1 MPARA
6 SLHYLPIM
14 VDASNAITN
23 NSLTVDDDGGGIDGE
38 NGHTITAGTMADTI
52 SNGGD
57 APTLLLNSP
66 PPPTLKDIANS
77 QYDPSAAPSQDS
89 WGRELASSSAAS
101 SDETSK
107 PQFDANGTTAPA
119 VADSSLSM
127 GGPNGDDDD
136 DDDDAIDA
144 YVDDDNTKTS
154 EVGYGDTAILRSPIE
169 EDTTI
174 APINDGTAA
183 YSAQTANAI
192 ALILQG
198 RASQINQH
206 EDGGGGGDNGNT
218 EEKDTT
224 MTSSTTRGGTEISLG
239 DRTAALLSVYSDYV
253 RENIT
258 HDDGPPK
265 NPFINDTIDDDD
277 NVNIHGDDKLCIQM
291 KEELKEVTFDRFMSG
306 LETQSY
312 VDNYEDDD
320 DYYDSDDDA
329 EYKNFEE
336 DPNLNGTDWST
347 PAVVTTHNTNSSSNG
362 EMTKKRQ
369 RQRRRQRRRRIP
381 PPPPPKK
388 RLEYYRIPTAAS
400 TIASFR
406 LRADVALSAVTQKV
420 NTVVSVTRGITRTTI
435 GSLEVVDD
443 GQSAVIDDDEDDE
456 DDNDISS
463 QRTDLEYG
471 ESSGDAIYG
480 LHILERD
487 MTRKKQSMKR
497 KIGSNDSDDNNDDN
511 GLDTFYETCDE
522 LGMTPKTHPGLHH
535 FYRHHHHHKNGHG
548 FSSIKHYQYPM
559 FRSKRVRRCILYS
572 MTLILFGLICVALVS
587 SISNGFETIRLRNT
601 PPLPED
607 WRDELDWSVKQKD
620 EWEKNH
626 AQNVNNIGDI
636 HTTPI
641 MNMTLLYHKIS
652 ASHRPVWYD
661 RSTGWTGR
669 TWDEAISFCNAHDN
683 NIPCPYEVYCPNEKT
698 LLSGIMD
705 TEGVS
710 WAPIMNAH
718 NEWVQVG
725 SGGTECALYSLFHN
739 GQSPTWGED
748 GSSSMINTEANTRHI
763 MCCREH
769 PLLVE
774 DSSSID
780 WVDGSS
786 GTVSDANYGVI
797 RPDGPPAGGDV
808 NYPQST
814 VQDDLSSV
822 TSSSSSSS
830 DELKELFTQ
839 VSRKYNPMWFDR
851 ESGWMGKTY
860 QESLDFCANV
870 WSGYIPCPYD
880 AYW

>member
-1 MPARA
+1 MAILEATNIP
-6 SLHYLPIM
+6 
-14 VDASNAITN
+14 VDK
-23 NSLTVDDDGGGIDGE
+23 DDDGSGINGGKC
-38 NGHTITAGTMADTI
+38 HTITAESMAD

-57 APTLLLNSP
+57 ATLLNSP
-66 PPPTLKDIANS
+66 PPPTMKDIAHS
-77 QYDPSAAPSQDS
+77 QYDPSAAPTQDS
-89 WGRELASSSAAS
+89 WGHELAAPAS
-101 SDETSK
+101 LSETSK
-107 PQFDANGTTAPA
+107 TFFPANGTAAASA
-119 VADSSLSM
+119 VEDSLLSV
-127 GGPNGDDDD
+127 GGPAADDDD
-136 DDDDAIDA
+136 GDAIDA
-144 YVDDDNTKTS
+144 YVDDDNIKAL

-169 EDTTI
+169 EYTQS
-174 APINDGTAA
+174 ANNNARAA

-192 ALILQG
+192 TLILQG
-198 RASQINQH
+198 RASQIIQDENG
-206 EDGGGGGDNGNT
+206 DNGDNGNT
-218 EEKDTT
+218 EEKGKSINSAITT
-224 MTSSTTRGGTEISLG
+224 WTSRAGETEISLG

-253 RENIT
+253 RENNIT
-258 HDDGPPK
+258 NNDGPPK
-265 NPFINDTIDDDD
+265 NPFANDSIDDND
-277 NVNIHGDDKLCIQM
+277 VNIIHEEDDQLRIQM
-291 KEELKEVTFDRFMSG
+291 KEELKEVTFERFMSG

-320 DYYDSDDDA
+320 YYYDSDDV
-329 EYKNFEE
+329 EYNNFEIDDMMIMEE

-347 PAVVTTHNTNSSSNG
+347 PAVVTHNTNSTSSNG
-362 EMTKKRQ
+362 GMTKKSK
-369 RQRRRQRRRRIP
+369 RRQRRKIP

-388 RLEYYRIPTAAS
+388 RMEYYCIPTAAS

-420 NTVVSVTRGITRTTI
+420 NTVVGVTRGVTRTTI

-443 GQSAVIDDDEDDE
+443 SKCVVIDDGDEKEEEE
-456 DDNDISS
+456 DNNDNASR
-463 QRTDLEYG
+463 RTDLEYG

-497 KIGSNDSDDNNDDN
+497 KIGSNDSDNNDN

-535 FYRHHHHHKNGHG
+535 FYRHHHYDNGHG
-548 FSSIKHYQYPM
+548 KRFSSLKYQYPM
-559 FRSKRVRRCILYS
+559 FRSKRVRRCLLYS
-572 MTLILFGLICVALVS
+572 MTLILCALICVALVS
-587 SISNGFETIRLRNT
+587 SISNGFETIQLRNT
-601 PPLPED
+601 PALPED

-626 AQNVNNIGDI
+626 AQNINNIGDI
-636 HTTPI
+636 QTT
-641 MNMTLLYHKIS
+641 MNMTQLYHKIS
-652 ASHRPVWYD
+652 AAHRPVWYD

-683 NIPCPYEVYCPNEKT
+683 NIPCPYKVYCPNEKT
-698 LLSGIMD
+698 LLPGIMD
-705 TEGVS
+705 TDGVS

-739 GQSPTWGED
+739 GNSPTWGED
-748 GSSSMINTEANTRHI
+748 GSSLINTKANTRHI
-763 MCCREH
+763 LCCREH
-769 PLLVE
+769 PFLVE
-774 DSSSID
+774 GSNSVD
-780 WVDGSS
+780 WVDSS
-786 GTVSDANYGVI
+786 TGTVGDANYGVI
-797 RPDGPPAGGDV
+797 RPDGLPAGGDV

-814 VQDDLSSV
+814 VQDNMSPVTLSS
-822 TSSSSSSS
+822 SA
-830 DELKELFTQ
+830 ELKQLFKQ
-839 VSRKYNPMWFDR
+839 ISRKYNPMWFDR

>member
-1 MPARA
+1 
-6 SLHYLPIM
+6 
-14 VDASNAITN
+14 
-23 NSLTVDDDGGGIDGE
+23 
-38 NGHTITAGTMADTI
+38 
-52 SNGGD
+52 
-57 APTLLLNSP
+57 
-66 PPPTLKDIANS
+66 
-77 QYDPSAAPSQDS
+77 
-89 WGRELASSSAAS
+89 
-101 SDETSK
+101 
-107 PQFDANGTTAPA
+107 
-119 VADSSLSM
+119 
-127 GGPNGDDDD
+127 
-136 DDDDAIDA
+136 
-144 YVDDDNTKTS
+144 
-154 EVGYGDTAILRSPIE
+154 
-169 EDTTI
+169 
-174 APINDGTAA
+174 
-183 YSAQTANAI
+183 
-192 ALILQG
+192 
-198 RASQINQH
+198 
-206 EDGGGGGDNGNT
+206 
-218 EEKDTT
+218 
-224 MTSSTTRGGTEISLG
+224 
-239 DRTAALLSVYSDYV
+239 
-253 RENIT
+253 
-258 HDDGPPK
+258 
-265 NPFINDTIDDDD
+265 
-277 NVNIHGDDKLCIQM
+277 
-291 KEELKEVTFDRFMSG
+291 
-306 LETQSY
+306 
-312 VDNYEDDD
+312 
-320 DYYDSDDDA
+320 
-329 EYKNFEE
+329 
-336 DPNLNGTDWST
+336 
-347 PAVVTTHNTNSSSNG
+347 
-362 EMTKKRQ
+362 
-369 RQRRRQRRRRIP
+369 
-381 PPPPPKK
+381 
-388 RLEYYRIPTAAS
+388 LEYYRIPTAAS

-420 NTVVSVTRGITRTTI
+420 NTVVRVTRGITRTTI

-456 DDNDISS
+456 DDNGISS

-487 MTRKKQSMKR
+487 MTRKKQSMK
-497 KIGSNDSDDNNDDN
+497 GSNDSDNNDDDN

-535 FYRHHHHHKNGHG
+535 FYRHHHHKNGHG
-548 FSSIKHYQYPM
+548 FSSIIHYQYPM

-705 TEGVS
+705 TDGVS

-774 DSSSID
+774 DSSSVD
-780 WVDGSS
+780 WVDSSS

-814 VQDDLSSV
+814 VQDDISSV
-822 TSSSSSSS
+822 TSSSSSSSS

-839 VSRKYNPMWFDR
+839 ISRKYNPMWFDR

>member
-1 MPARA
+1 
-6 SLHYLPIM
+6 M
-14 VDASNAITN
+14 VIIDASNAII
-23 NSLTVDDDGGGIDGE
+23 SKSPTVDDEDGGIDGE
-38 NGHTITAGTMADTI
+38 NGHTITAGSMAATI

-66 PPPTLKDIANS
+66 PPPTLKDIAHS
-77 QYDPSAAPSQDS
+77 QYDPSAAQSQDS
-89 WGRELASSSAAS
+89 WGRELASSAS
-101 SDETSK
+101 LSTDETST

-119 VADSSLSM
+119 VADSLLSV
-127 GGPNGDDDD
+127 GVPNGDDDD
-136 DDDDAIDA
+136 DDDVIDA
-144 YVDDDNTKTS
+144 YVDDDNTKIL
-154 EVGYGDTAILRSPIE
+154 EVGYGDTAILRSPIIE

-174 APINDGTAA
+174 APINDGRAA

-198 RASQINQH
+198 QASQINQH
-206 EDGGGGGDNGNT
+206 EDGGGDNGNN

-253 RENIT
+253 RENINN
-258 HDDGPPK
+258 DDGPPK
-265 NPFINDTIDDDD
+265 NPFINDTIED
-277 NVNIHGDDKLCIQM
+277 NVNIHDDDKLCIQM

-329 EYKNFEE
+329 EYENFDNDDMLMMEE

-369 RQRRRQRRRRIP
+369 RQRRQRRRRIP
-381 PPPPPKK
+381 PPPPPQK

-420 NTVVSVTRGITRTTI
+420 NTVVRVTRGITRTTI

-497 KIGSNDSDDNNDDN
+497 NIGSNDSDINDDDN

-548 FSSIKHYQYPM
+548 FSSIRYQYPM

-626 AQNVNNIGDI
+626 AQNVNYIGDTQ
-636 HTTPI
+636 TT

-669 TWDEAISFCNAHDN
+669 TWDEAISFCTAHDN

-705 TEGVS
+705 TDGVS

-774 DSSSID
+774 DSSSVD
-780 WVDGSS
+780 WVDSSS
-786 GTVSDANYGVI
+786 GTVGDANYGVI

-814 VQDDLSSV
+814 VQDDIPSV
-822 TSSSSSSS
+822 SSSSSSSS

-839 VSRKYNPMWFDR
+839 ISRKYNPMWFDR